1 MGPKEILIQTK
12 LVPKKDVRCGEK
24 LYPNKCCVQFLLVET
39 KLAGQKM
46 FVQNNLWFQKNIGF
60 KKNLVRLNFLG

>member
-24 LYPNKCCVQFLLVET
+24 LYPNKCCVQFVWDET
-39 KLAGQKM
+39 KLAGQENVCSKK
-46 FVQNNLWFQKNIGF
+46 FVVKKNVGF
-60 KKNLVRLNFLG
+60 KKKLVRLNLLG